1 MKANDVDLIQR
12 VLDGDQ
18 DAFTALV
25 NKYQKS
31 VHALVW
37 RKIGDFHIAEE
48 LTQDVFLKVYK
59 RLSTL
64 KRPEQFPGW
73 LYVIATRHC
82 FSWLRK
88 KQLPTKSLDA
98 MSTAELE
105 EICYTQYKADSSTAS
120 ATEHRSELVKRL
132 LKRLPESERTVVTL
146 YYLAEMTGDEI
157 STFLG
162 VSPNTV
168 RSRLRRARERLEKE
182 ESIIQDVFNNF
193 QLSPNLTENIV
204 QEIGRIKPAS
214 PPVSKPWLPWSL
226 SFASTFLVI
235 LMIGTGPRALS
246 RFQQPYSLDAT
257 SEMKIELVEA
267 PVLIALEI
275 KQDVRNQYGVP
286 GKGGSGNGTGTKTD
300 ESLLAAAQADT
311 IERQQLK
318 SQWIQKK
325 GPVGGDVKELFVSSQ
340 KEVYAIGNVG
350 LYRLTDNNG
359 GEWTL
364 INDSLP
370 PISSAKSMAGRGD
383 TLYIVTEADLF
394 ASTDRGV
401 TWSPLGER
409 PQGHPVALLITD
421 TTEIR
426 SPQDASYEIYL
437 ILSDGVFRSTDAG
450 NRWQAFNNG
459 LTAPKIQDAVAV
471 ENTLFLGTHKG
482 LYRLNAGVWEKL
494 PIPDPQ
500 FIDAL
505 TVAGDRIYLRTG
517 RQRGQQFSSLLT
529 SDDFGDSWTDITP
542 KNQGWGMSPIP
553 PNIVA
558 IDETVVVLGSG
569 QLLHSTDAGRTWED
583 LGRHNQP
590 VNQPVTSRWH
600 PAVALDKRTFFIA
613 CQTIVGGTTFASKTG
628 GIIRSTDGG
637 YTWHPFSIGIA
648 ETNVRQLAHVNN
660 VLYAITDDGITK
672 STDGGE
678 RWTYVLTEL
687 SLPKPQNKKK
697 TISIPISA
705 LGLSNMTAMG
715 DSLYM
720 RAKRGGST
728 NCLFRLSENMETLAH
743 IEGMPVYV
751 NRRHGEK
758 LENIAETR
766 ATPEFNQMDQ
776 RELTR
781 YLLGIE
787 EATTRT
793 TGEFAITGDTFYIE
807 YQRKLYRYSRDDRQ
821 WYDTGMQD
829 TPVLA
834 GFYATNGLQ
843 VAASGAIVYLGKSDG
858 SLFQSLDS
866 GNTWTDVTAQFPLP
880 LNKSVPH
887 TQLLENLPHFKE
899 IIFVGN
905 TVSVST
911 IDGVAMSNNGKNWHV
926 LTDAGQTPIVMR
938 HLAVDGTTLYG
949 INQTSAYQLKRNT
962 KTWIQIAPEIPK
974 QVTSLVVAGDVL
986 YVGTEHRGVLGLPLR
1001 GSQ

>member
-105 EICYTQYKADSSTAS
+105 EICYTQYKADRSAAS
-120 ATEHRSELVKRL
+120 ATEHQDELVKRL

-146 YYLAEMTGDEI
+146 YYLAEMTSDEI
-157 STFLG
+157 SAFLG

-204 QEIGRIKPAS
+204 REIARIKPAS
-214 PPVSKPWLPWSL
+214 PPVSKPWLPWGL

-246 RFQQPYSLDAT
+246 RFQQPYNLDAT
-257 SEMKIELVEA
+257 SEMTIELVED
-267 PVLIALEI
+267 PVLLALKI
-275 KQDVRNQYGVP
+275 KQDVRNQYGVA
-286 GKGGSGNGTGTKTD
+286 GNGGSGNGTGTKTD
-300 ESLLAAAQADT
+300 EKLLAAAQADT
-311 IERQQLK
+311 IERQQTK
-318 SQWIQKK
+318 PQWIQKK
-325 GPVGGDVKELFVSSQ
+325 GPVGGNIRDLFVSSQ
-340 KEVYAIGNVG
+340 KEVYAIGDVG

-364 INDSLP
+364 INDALSP
-370 PISSAKSMAGRGD
+370 VYATKSMAERGD
-383 TLYIVTEADLF
+383 TLYIVTKENLF

-409 PQGHPVALLITD
+409 PQGYPVALLITD
-421 TTEIR
+421 TSQVR
-426 SPQDASYEIYL
+426 SPQDAPSEIYL

-450 NRWQAFNNG
+450 NTWQAFNNG
-459 LTAPKIQDAVAV
+459 LKAPKIQDAAAI
-471 ENTLFLGTHKG
+471 ENTLFLGTHNG

-494 PIPDPQ
+494 PIADAQ
-500 FIDAL
+500 FIAAL

-517 RQRGQQFSSLLT
+517 RLKGQHFSSLFT

-542 KNQGWGMSPIP
+542 KSQSWGMSLLP
-553 PNIVA
+553 PNLVA
-558 IDETVVVLGSG
+558 IDETVVVLDSG
-569 QLLHSTDAGRTWED
+569 QLLHSTDAGDTWED
-583 LGRHNQP
+583 FSWHDP
-590 VNQPVTSRWH
+590 TFTTSMN
-600 PAVALDKRTFFIA
+600 PAVALDKRTFFVA
-613 CQTIVGGTTFASKTG
+613 GPTIIGRSTFRARKG
-628 GIIRSTDGG
+628 GISRSTDGG

-648 ETNVRQLAHVNN
+648 ETHVRQLAQVNN
-660 VLYAITDDGITK
+660 VLYAMTDDGIIK

-678 RWTYVLTEL
+678 RWTYILTEL
-687 SLPKPQNKKK
+687 FLPKPPNKKRP
-697 TISIPISA
+697 ISKPISA
-705 LGLSNMTAMG
+705 LGLSNMTTIG

-720 RAKRGGST
+720 RAKHGGST
-728 NCLFRLSENMETLAH
+728 NCLLRLSPNMDTLKH

-758 LENIAETR
+758 LENIADTGIALER
-766 ATPEFNQMDQ
+766 NEMDQ

-781 YLLGIE
+781 YLLGIK

-807 YQRKLYRYSRDDRQ
+807 YQRKLYRWSRDDRQ

-829 TPVLA
+829 APVFG
-834 GFYATNGLQ
+834 GFYATTGLQ

-858 SLFQSLDS
+858 SLFQSLDG
-866 GNTWTDVTAQFPLP
+866 GNTWTDVTPQFPLP
-880 LNKSVPH
+880 LNRSVAH
-887 TQLLENLPHFKE
+887 TQLLEKLPHFKE
-899 IIFVGN
+899 IVFVDN
-905 TVSVST
+905 TVYVST
-911 IDGVAMSNNGKNWHV
+911 TDGIAMSDDGKKWHV

-938 HLAVDGTTLYG
+938 HLTVDGTTLYG

-962 KTWIQIAPEIPK
+962 STWVQIAPEIPERA
-974 QVTSLVVAGDVL
+974 TSLVVSGDVL
-986 YVGTEHRGVLGLPLR
+986 YVGTEHRGVLGLPL
-1001 GSQ
+1001 Q

>member
-12 VLDGDQ
+12 ILDGDQ

-64 KRPEQFPGW
+64 KRPEHFRGW

-105 EICYTQYKADSSTAS
+105 EICYTQYKADRSAES
-120 ATEHRSELVKRL
+120 ATEHQYELVKRL

-146 YYLAEMTGDEI
+146 YYLAEMTSDEI
-157 STFLG
+157 SAFLG

-193 QLSPNLTENIV
+193 QLSPTLTENIV
-204 QEIGRIKPAS
+204 REIARIKPAS
-214 PPVSKPWLPWSL
+214 PPVSKPWLPWGF

-235 LMIGTGPRALS
+235 LMMGAGPRALS

-257 SEMKIELVEA
+257 SEMTIELIED
-267 PVLIALEI
+267 PVLIALEL
-275 KQDVRNQYGVP
+275 KRDVRNQYGITGNV
-286 GKGGSGNGTGTKTD
+286 GSGSGTGAKTD
-300 ESLLAAAQADT
+300 ERLLAAAQADT
-311 IERQQLK
+311 IERQQTE

-325 GPVGGDVKELFVSSQ
+325 GPVGGRISNLFVSSQ
-340 KEVYAIGNVG
+340 KDVYAIGDVG
-350 LYRLTDNNG
+350 LYRLTGDDKS
-359 GEWTL
+359 EWTL

-370 PISSAKSMAGRGD
+370 TVYSGKSMAERGD
-383 TLYIVTEADLF
+383 TLYIATKANLF

-401 TWSPLGER
+401 TWYPLSEH
-409 PQGHPVALLITD
+409 PQGYPVALFITD
-421 TTEIR
+421 ITGIH

-437 ILSDGVFRSTDAG
+437 ILSNGVFRSTDAG
-450 NRWQAFNNG
+450 NTWQAFNNG
-459 LTAPKIQDAVAV
+459 LTAPKIQDAAAI
-471 ENTLFLGTHKG
+471 ENALFLGTRNG

-494 PIPDPQ
+494 PVADAQ

-505 TVAGDRIYLRTG
+505 TVASDRIYLTTR
-517 RQRGQQFSSLLT
+517 RLKNQQLSWLFT

-542 KNQGWGMSPIP
+542 KSQSWGMPLLP
-553 PNIVA
+553 PNLVA
-558 IDETVVVLGSG
+558 IDETVVVLDSG
-569 QLLHSTDAGRTWED
+569 RLLHSTDAGDTWED
-583 LGRHNQP
+583 FSWHNP
-590 VNQPVTSRWH
+590 TFTTSMN
-600 PAVALDKRTFFIA
+600 PAVALDKQTFFLAGPI
-613 CQTIVGGTTFASKTG
+613 IIGRSTFTRG
-628 GIIRSTDGG
+628 GISRSTDGG

-648 ETNVRQLAHVNN
+648 ETHVRQLAHVNN
-660 VLYAITDDGITK
+660 VLYAMTDDGITK

-678 RWTYVLTEL
+678 RWTYILTEL
-687 SLPKPQNKKK
+687 FLPKPANKRK
-697 TISIPISA
+697 PISKPIST
-705 LGLSNMTAMG
+705 LGLSNMTAIG

-720 RAKRGGST
+720 RAKHGGST
-728 NCLFRLSENMETLAH
+728 NCLLRLSPNMDTLTH

-751 NRRHGEK
+751 DRRHGEK
-758 LENIAETR
+758 LENIADTR
-766 ATPEFNQMDQ
+766 ATLERNEMDQ

-793 TGEFAITGDTFYIE
+793 TGEFAITGGTFYIE
-807 YQRKLYRYSRDDRQ
+807 YERKLYRYSRNDRQ

-829 TPVLA
+829 VPVFT

-866 GNTWTDVTAQFPLP
+866 GNIWTDVTAKFPLR

-887 TQLLENLPHFKE
+887 TQLLEKLPHFKE
-899 IIFVGN
+899 IVFVDN
-905 TVSVST
+905 TVYVST
-911 IDGVAMSNNGKNWHV
+911 TDGVAMSDDGKNWHV

-938 HLAVDGTTLYG
+938 HLAIDGTTLYG

-962 KTWIQIAPEIPK
+962 STWVQIAPEIPEP
-974 QVTSLVVAGDVL
+974 VTSLVVGGSVL
-986 YVGTEHRGVLGLPLR
+986 YVGTEHRGVLSLPL
-1001 GSQ
+1001 Q